1 MKHFH
6 FTHTPLIKPGV
17 ILRLWLLL
25 FLFASSQVQAQF
37 YNGSQMDFGKNRV
50 QYNEERIWS
59 HFRFEQFDTYF
70 YQEGRAL
77 AINVAKY
84 AYKAIPAIEQKL
96 GYTMERKIQFI
107 VFNRLSELKSSNVG
121 LDNEIQYNIG
131 GLTDVVDSK
140 VFLYFD
146 GSYTHLERQIRY
158 GVAWVLV
165 NQMIYGEALGSNIKN
180 STLMSLPEWFTKGL
194 VSFLSQEWDCEIDN
208 TMRDGIISGRYK
220 KFNHLTGTDAV
231 IAGHSVWK
239 WVVDR
244 YGYSVLP
251 SIIYMTRLSR
261 NVETGFL
268 YVLGIS
274 YKNLMAAWQAHYNEM
289 YVKDFDGRTMPDNQQ
304 SPFKI
309 RKNRTYYQVRI
320 SPDERYITF
329 VTDRLNRKKIWLF
342 DTQSEKLKILY
353 TLGPRVEEQPD
364 FSFPLIAWHPNSRIV
379 SWIVERKGRTVLFVY
394 DLEFKT
400 TQRINIDQFS
410 KILDF
415 SYSPNGQLFVMS
427 AIINGQSDIFTYSV
441 ASKSYERLTKDIYDD
456 LNPRFI
462 ENGRRIIFSSNRDN
476 DTIVFDKETFLTD
489 YNDTVI
495 KANAYDLFALDYQN
509 KSNILLR
516 VTNSPGS
523 NELMAIPYD
532 NRQITYLSDESGI
545 FNKYVAFFDSAIS
558 YVDTSIHYRYF
569 TISKPISNYAL
580 NMREYDRP
588 IGSQTE
594 VEVFTRNQKSCIVLR
609 KAGTTDLSEIY
620 NPVPTAWKSGLTA
633 LGSGSTNSSNVNQ
646 DTGRKVTYT
655 YLRPNY
661 YVIEQDSNAVDIN
674 NYRFI
679 SEERDSSKID
689 QANDSTDNKK
699 NNRFVLPKQRN
710 YDVEYSL
717 DQLVNQVDFSF
728 LNTTYQPFTGYG
740 PIFNGPGA
748 NMFIKMGLMD
758 LLEDY
763 RIVGG
768 MRLSGNFDNN
778 EYFLSYE
785 TLKKRLDKQIIV
797 HRMTY
802 KSMTET
808 SLLKHHLHDIR
819 YILKWPI
826 NQVFSIRPS
835 LMAKYDIQDYL
846 GIDEV
851 NLQQKDLHSAW
862 AGAKVEAIFDNTRSP
877 LINIFYGTRYKV
889 FAEYYQGVTNKKMN
903 LITFGF
909 DYRHYSKIH
918 RTLIWANRIAAG
930 TSFGSTRLIY
940 FLGGVDNWI
949 FPQFNYNQSIVSDQ
963 NYAFQTLA
971 TNMRG
976 FRQNIRNGNTFVVF
990 NSEIRLPVFRYLL
1003 NRPLKSEFLNSF
1015 QLVAFGDLGSAW
1027 IGMNPYS
1034 EINTVVPTYY
1044 YQKPILVTIQ
1054 KPRNPLVGGFGGGL
1068 RTRLLGYFL
1077 RLDLAWGVEEGI
1089 IHKPKLHV
1097 SLGLDF

>member
-1 MKHFH
+1 MKHFR
-6 FTHTPLIKPGV
+6 FVLTPFIKPGAF
-17 ILRLWLLL
+17 LRLWLLI
-25 FLFASSQVQAQF
+25 FLSSTGYVQAQF

-96 GYTMERKIQFI
+96 GYTMDRKIQFI

-121 LDNEIQYNIG
+121 LDNEIQYNTG
-131 GLTDVVDSK
+131 GLTDVVETK

-146 GSYTHLERQIRY
+146 GSYTNLERQIRY

-194 VSFLSQEWDCEIDN
+194 VSFLAEEWNSELDN
-208 TMRDGIISGRYK
+208 TMREGFISGRYK
-220 KFNHLTGTDAV
+220 KFNHLTGTDAI
-231 IAGHSVWK
+231 IAGHSAWK

-268 YVLGIS
+268 YVIGMS
-274 YKNLMAAWQAHYNEM
+274 FKNLMAAWRLHYEEM
-289 YVKDFDGRTMPDNQQ
+289 YLRDVSERTMPDGQNT
-304 SPFKI
+304 PFKI
-309 RKNRTYYQVRI
+309 RKNRNYYQVRI
-320 SPDERYITF
+320 SPDERYIAF
-329 VTDRLNRKKIWLF
+329 ATDRLNRKKIWLF
-342 DTQSEKLKILY
+342 DTQTEKLNNLY

-364 FSFPLIAWHPNSRIV
+364 FSFPLIAWHPSSRIL
-379 SWIVERKGRTVLFVY
+379 SWIVERKGRTVLYVY
-394 DLEFKT
+394 DLEYKT

-415 SYSPNGQLFVMS
+415 SYSPNGQMFVMS

-441 ASKSYERLTKDIYDD
+441 SSKSYERLTKDIYDD
-456 LNPRFI
+456 INPRFI

-476 DTIVFDKETFLTD
+476 DTLVFDKETFLTD
-489 YNDTVI
+489 YNDTVV
-495 KANAYDLFALDYQN
+495 KANGYDLFVFDYQSR
-509 KSNILLR
+509 SNVLLR
-516 VTNSPGS
+516 VTNSAGS
-523 NELMAIPYD
+523 NELMAMPYD
-532 NRQITYLSDESGI
+532 NNQITYLSDESGI
-545 FNKYVAFFDSAIS
+545 FNKYVAHFDSIIS
-558 YVDTSIHYRYF
+558 FVDTSIHYRYF
-569 TISKPISNYAL
+569 TISKPISNFAISI
-580 NMREYDRP
+580 REYDRP
-588 IGSQTE
+588 LGSQSQ
-594 VEVFTRNQKSCIVLR
+594 VDVFTRGQKSCILLR
-609 KAGTTDLSEIY
+609 KDGESDVSE
-620 NPVPTAWKSGLTA
+620 NFDPLPTSWKSGITA
-633 LGSGSTNSSNVNQ
+633 LSNNNAAVNNVP
-646 DTGRKVTYT
+646 DTGRTVTYT

-661 YVIEQDSNAVDIN
+661 YIIEQDTNAVDIN

-679 SEERDSSKID
+679 SEERDTTTSSNPNDSID
-689 QANDSTDNKK
+689 EQANK
-699 NNRFVLPKQRN
+699 RFVLPKQRN

-717 DQLVNQVDFSF
+717 DQLVNQVDFNF

-740 PIFNGPGA
+740 PIYNGPGA

-763 RIVGG
+763 RITGG
-768 MRLSGNFDNN
+768 MRLSVDFNNN

-785 TLKKRLDKQIIV
+785 KLNDRLDKQIVV
-797 HRMTY
+797 HRMSY
-802 KSMTET
+802 ESSTET

-819 YILKWPI
+819 YIMKWPI
-826 NQVFSIRPS
+826 NQVFSLRPS
-835 LMAKYDIQDYL
+835 FMAKYDNQVYL
-846 GIDEV
+846 ATNDN
-851 NLQQKDLHSAW
+851 NLRENDLHSFW
-862 AGAKVEAIFDNTRSP
+862 AGAKVEAVYDNTRTP
-877 LINIFYGTRYKV
+877 LVNIYYGTRYKI
-889 FAEYYQGVTNKKMN
+889 FAEYYQGVTNKKLN
-903 LITFGF
+903 LITLGF

-940 FLGGVDNWI
+940 FLGGVDNW
-949 FPQFNYNQSIVSDQ
+949 FLPQFNYNQSINSAEV
-963 NYAFQTLA
+963 YAFQTLA

-976 FRQNIRNGNTFVVF
+976 FKQNIRNGNTFAVI
-990 NSEIRLPVFRYLL
+990 NSELRFPVFRYLF
-1003 NRPLKSEFLNSF
+1003 NRPLKSEFLNNF

-1027 IGMNPYS
+1027 TGLNPYS
-1034 EINTVVPTYY
+1034 EENTVVPTYY

-1077 RLDLAWGVEEGI
+1077 RVDLAWGVEEGI
-1089 IHKPKLHV
+1089 IHKPKLHL
-1097 SLGLDF
+1097 SLSLDF